1 MNDEPELR
9 KQLDALRKDMQ
20 HVKEWLAAITLL
32 LVILLLLL
40 VSFRSPM
47 IGLFTKCSRGWLWEL
62 VLSFVFACSP
72 KMFA

>member
-1 MNDEPELR
+1 MGDRGRWPDQDEPELR

-40 VSFRSPM
+40 VSFRS
-47 IGLFTKCSRGWLWEL
+47 
-62 VLSFVFACSP
+62 AQ
-72 KMFA
+72 

>member
-32 LVILLLLL
+32 LVILLLMLL
-40 VSFRSPM
+40 SFRS
-47 IGLFTKCSRGWLWEL
+47 
-62 VLSFVFACSP
+62 AQ
-72 KMFA
+72 

>member
-1 MNDEPELR
+1 MALVAYLLGRPSLGTDGVVTVGDRGRWPDQDEPELR

-40 VSFRSPM
+40 VSFRS
-47 IGLFTKCSRGWLWEL
+47 
-62 VLSFVFACSP
+62 AQ
-72 KMFA
+72 